1 MLLGI
6 GVVGVMA
13 ALVGLAAQKEKK
25 NLLVLD
31 WANKATADT
40 PPVAVLV
47 EFGLKDK
54 DPTDW
59 NSKAAVAG
67 AKVVHREGY
76 RFRASDRL
84 VEPDAWEV
92 KSHRPIR
99 VPQGQPAVARLE
111 GIVTVGVVLHLAELK
126 PDATLTL
133 EPTEKGDEKA
143 VVELKGVVQGK
154 AQEVWGGKAVVRR
167 VTTATALTS
176 GKTEDDFPAAAYGPD
191 GTLWVAYISYT
202 VRDEKRRM
210 EQNNLREQP
219 KDFKEFYTPEFA
231 DQLFVKYYKDGKWSE
246 PLAVTGA
253 TEDLVRCAVAVEGNG
268 DAWVFYSA
276 HRKGGHD
283 IYARPISPKFNPA
296 GVAKPEPKLGPEQ
309 KVTVAGGCLTP
320 VACTDQ
326 KGQVWLAC
334 QCWDE
339 GGDARIVTMTFRQN
353 KWEQTKGVNP
363 VGQGPFHFWY
373 PALAASPQGNV
384 TAGYDIYFAGD
395 YDVHCYNCEG
405 EKIGLVD
412 VATSARLEARPSL
425 AYDNK
430 GRLWIAYEEGPEK
443 WGKDYGAVDPGD
455 GNPLYN
461 ERSVRVVC
469 LEGGKLME
477 PVAKLPHVENPPPR
491 IPYEAQTGPKYERT
505 TRYSSP
511 QLGLDGK
518 GRLWLTYREKF
529 GTRTSSIAGSY
540 WLTFARRLDGDH
552 WTEPIEVHH
561 SDGLLDSRPVMLPYK
576 SGGLLIIHNTDGRYT
591 TPEKV
596 QNQIYSSVI
605 DLPGDLIEP
614 KLVQRDAGK
623 KDTKKAKGE
632 EALVKRMKDYRME
645 VGGSKYQ
652 LLRGEYHR
660 HTEISW
666 DGGPDGTLEDMFR
679 YAIDSAGMDWIGNG
693 DHDNGAGREYSW
705 WLVQKLTDAYHVKN
719 HFTPM
724 FTYERSVNY
733 PHGHRNVMF
742 AKRGMRTLPR
752 LAQPDMEKR
761 VGGVHADDT
770 KMLYRYLHE
779 LDGICAVHTSATS
792 MGTDWRDN
800 DPEVEPIVE
809 IYQGD
814 RMSYEQEEAP
824 RAGYDPKTDKL
835 PANIAGWFP
844 DGFVDHA
851 LRDKGYKLAFQASS
865 DHWSTHISFF
875 IVLAEK
881 HDRDGMLAAIKKR
894 HCYGATD
901 FIIVDVRS
909 GKHVMG
915 DSFSQSEPVK
925 LDMNIAGTGP
935 LERIDIIKDSRVVK
949 TIEPKGPEYKGEW
962 TDDKADGKHYYY
974 VRVMQKDR
982 AMAWGSPMWVEYGK

>member
-1 MLLGI
+1 MRRMLVVV
-6 GVVGVMA
+6 GVVGLMA
-13 ALVGLAAQKEKK
+13 AVLGLTAQKEKN
-25 NLLVLD
+25 NLLILD
-31 WANKATADT
+31 WANKAAAEN
-40 PPVAVLV
+40 PPVAVLI
-47 EFGLKDK
+47 EFGHKDK
-54 DPTDW
+54 EPIDY
-59 NSKAAVAG
+59 NSKAAVTG

-76 RFRASDRL
+76 RFRGKDRL
-84 VEPDAWEV
+84 VEPDGWEV
-92 KSHRPIR
+92 QSHRPIR
-99 VPQGQPAVARLE
+99 VPQGNPAAARLE
-111 GIVTVGVVLHLAELK
+111 GIVTVGVVLHLADLK

-133 EPTEKGDEKA
+133 EPADKGDEKA
-143 VVELKGVVQGK
+143 VVELKAIVAGK
-154 AQEVWGGKAVVRR
+154 TQEVWGGKAVVRR
-167 VTTATALTS
+167 ATTATILTS

-191 GTLWVAYISYT
+191 GTLWVASISYT

-210 EQNNLREQP
+210 EQSNLREQP
-219 KDFKEFYTPEFA
+219 KDFKEFYTPEFG
-231 DQLFVKYYKDGKWSE
+231 DQLFVKYYRDGKWSE

-253 TEDLVRCAVAVEGNG
+253 NEDLVRCAVAVEGNG

-276 HRKGGHD
+276 NRKGSHD
-283 IYARPISPKFNPA
+283 IYTRPVSPKFNPA
-296 GVAKPEPKLGPEQ
+296 GVAKPAPKLGPEE
-309 KVTVAGGCLTP
+309 KLTQGESVFLGP

-326 KGQVWLAC
+326 DGKMHVCFQEWKAGERARVRMMNRPEEKWVVQALF
-334 QCWDE
+334 
-339 GGDARIVTMTFRQN
+339 GGPGNT
-353 KWEQTKGVNP
+353 WHP
-363 VGQGPFHFWY
+363 S
-373 PALAASPQGNV
+373 LAADANGNV
-384 TAGYDIYFAGD
+384 ASPYDTYQDGD
-395 YDVHCYNCEG
+395 YDVH
-405 EKIGLVD
+405 VD
-412 VATSARLEARPSL
+412 QWKAPVRGGQIVATSPRFEARPS
-425 AYDNK
+425 ACYDAK

-469 LEGGKLME
+469 LLDGKLME
-477 PVAKLPHVENPPPR
+477 PAAKLPHVENPPPR

-561 SDGLLDSRPVMLPYK
+561 SDGLLDSRPVMLPHK
-576 SGGLLIIHNTDGRYT
+576 SGGLLIVHNTDGRYT
-591 TPEKV
+591 TPEKI
-596 QNQIYSSVI
+596 QNQIYTSVI
-605 DLPGDLIEP
+605 DLPGEVVEP
-614 KLVQRDAGK
+614 QLVPREPGK
-623 KDTKKAKGE
+623 KDVKKAKE
-632 EALVKRMKDYRME
+632 EETFVKRMKDYRME
-645 VGGSKYQ
+645 VGGTKYQ

-660 HTEISW
+660 HTEVSW

-693 DHDNGAGREYSW
+693 DHDNGGGREYTW
-705 WLVQKLTDAYHVKN
+705 WLIQKLSDAYHVKGY
-719 HFTPM
+719 FTPM
-724 FTYERSVNY
+724 FTYERSVSY
-733 PHGHRNVMF
+733 PHGHRNCMF
-742 AKRGMRTLPR
+742 AKRGVRTLPR
-752 LAQPDMEKR
+752 LGQPDMEKR
-761 VGGVHADDT
+761 VGGIHADDT

-800 DPEVEPIVE
+800 DPAVEPIVE

-824 RAGYDPKTDKL
+824 RAGYDPKSDKA

-881 HDRDGMLAAIKKR
+881 HDRDGILAAIKKR
-894 HCYGATD
+894 QCYGATD

-909 GKHVMG
+909 GKHIMG
-915 DSFSQSEPVK
+915 DTFGQAEPVK
-925 LDMNIAGTGP
+925 LEMNIAGTGP

-949 TIEPKGPEYKGEW
+949 TIEPKGADYKGEW
-962 TDDKADGKHYYY
+962 TDEKADGKHYYY
-974 VRVMQKDR
+974 VRVLQKDK